1 MNEEFSLVSQKL
13 LAPFIHEKIMLR
25 PRIIQHITK
34 GEPGIVN
41 IIAPA
46 GFGKTILLAQL
57 AEAFNQ
63 PAVWYQLDEYDNDPA
78 VFWRYLVAGCKKLY
92 PTFGKEIL
100 FFIDHNQAGLNRGR
114 TVLSMLIREFDK
126 YPEGVTLAFD
136 DCHVLSQPEV
146 KSFIEDFLRHLPPRV
161 KVLLAGRTDVFQL
174 NRLLAEGRIQKID
187 AEDLYFTHEDIAGY
201 YAKNSIALTKQEL
214 DKIEKTTEGWPLA
227 VSFALNSPSWG
238 KSGVAKLNKESLFDY
253 MASEILAGE
262 EAGTRRFLTA
272 ISVLEEITP
281 EYCDLLL
288 ERSDSRKH
296 LALLQRKYFFL
307 IPLVGK
313 DDVYRYHQLFRGFL
327 LERLGDER
335 PELLEKAVATAL
347 NKGEPERAVEYFLAG
362 GIPEKARKTITA
374 AGQKLIGRGN
384 WQTVERWLSNF
395 PVEEMAQD
403 PWLALYKAQIDVNR
417 GRIYSGENWVNHAL
431 QAFSDIAESAGLA
444 ESRLLKAK
452 ILRYQG
458 RYQDSLSLLESA
470 IPNLQ
475 QEETKERFDPYLEKS
490 YTLMLCGRFAEAEE
504 VLNQALK
511 LAEQRGDTVLMTY
524 FYEGLGTVTFAW
536 GYYDRSMYYYRRGM
550 AISPDKSLRNYYF
563 QDSIGPIYLDWGELD
578 QAYEYLKQSIAAKE
592 NFGLTEALP
601 SAYCQLGNV
610 LLDRGDLLQAEQY
623 FKKALY
629 IMEEHGGDHFVHTL
643 TGLLLS
649 ICLGAQGRLVE
660 GQDLA
665 DKARSR
671 AGTQSH
677 YLTGLFQVV
686 ECLFILQTGNF
697 EAAYWR
703 LYEILPML
711 ERVGARKL
719 LCIAYSALA
728 LSEVL
733 RGNEEDTSEFAEKA
747 LTLAAE
753 MNFFHDFLLSFE
765 IYQPLLYLGLAK
777 GIEVTFIQRIL
788 VRVGER
794 AVPLLRKLAGH
805 PDSSVRGRAI
815 NPLAQIGGRE
825 ALEAIEILVKDRE
838 PRVSELARRSQS
850 KWGASP
856 MAAGRSATEEKGLLR
871 LELLG
876 PVRIFFADTEIT
888 HMNWV
893 RSKSRDLL
901 IYLAHLGNPVDKD
914 RIIEALWP
922 ETPYQ
927 QANALFHTIMHNLR
941 HILEEQTGRKDWIL
955 YRGRRYHLLPGSAAI
970 DKHDFQELLAAAGND
985 GELSERLASLLE
997 EAVALYRGDYL
1008 EEMEYPWVI
1017 MEQEYMKQLYYKA
1030 RDRLSGYYLNQGN
1043 YLQAIIHLEHLVRD
1057 NPLTEEYYR
1066 RLISAY
1072 AGMGDLKS
1080 INSQYKRLISVLK
1093 DELGLTPSPEM
1104 QELYSRLIIKH

>member
-1 MNEEFSLVSQKL
+1 MNEEFGLVPQKL

-25 PRIIQHITK
+25 PRLIERIRESEAHIIT
-34 GEPGIVN
+34 IV
-41 IIAPA
+41 APA
-46 GFGKTILLAQL
+46 GFGKTVLLSQL
-57 AEAFNQ
+57 TEAFNQ

-78 VFWRYLVAGCKKLY
+78 VFWRYLITGCKKLH
-92 PTFGKEIL
+92 PAFGNEI
-100 FFIDHNQAGLNRGR
+100 FSFIDTSQAGLNRGR
-114 TVLSMLIREFDK
+114 TVLSMLIKELDK
-126 YPEGVTLAFD
+126 YQKGLTLVFD
-136 DCHVLSQPEV
+136 DFHVLTQPEV
-146 KSFIEDFLRHLPPRV
+146 KLFIEELLRHVPPRV
-161 KVLLAGRTDVFQL
+161 KILLAGRTDVFQL
-174 NRLLAEGRIQKID
+174 NRLLAEGRIRRIGT
-187 AEDLYFTHEDIAGY
+187 EDLYFTHEDIAGC
-201 YAKNSIALTKQEL
+201 YAKSGITLTGAEVDAIRKN
-214 DKIEKTTEGWPLA
+214 TNGWPIA
-227 VSFALNSPSWG
+227 VGFSLNSPSWG
-238 KSGVAKLNKESLFDY
+238 KTDFAKLNKEILFNY
-253 MASEILAGE
+253 MASEVLERE
-262 EAGTRRFLTA
+262 EADTRRFLTS

-288 ERSDSRKH
+288 QRKDSRTL
-296 LALLQRKYFFL
+296 LATLWRRHFL
-307 IPLVGK
+307 IPLAGK
-313 DDVYRYHQLFRGFL
+313 NDTYRYHQLVRDFL

-335 PELLEKAVATAL
+335 FELLEKA
-347 NKGEPERAVEYFLAG
+347 GEAVLKNGEIGRAVECFLAA
-362 GIPEKARKTITA
+362 GIREKAQKAMIE
-374 AGQKLIGRGN
+374 AGRKLIGRGN

-395 PVEEMAQD
+395 PEEEMAQD
-403 PWLALYKAQIDVNR
+403 PWLALYKAQIDLNR

-431 QAFSDIAESAGLA
+431 KAFSDAAESAGLA

-452 ILRYQG
+452 ILRSQG
-458 RYQDSLSLLESA
+458 QYQDSLSLLEMA
-470 IPNLQ
+470 IPDLQ
-475 QEETKERFDPYLEKS
+475 QEETKERFDPYLEQS
-490 YTLMLCGRFAEAEE
+490 LTLWLSGRFAEAEE
-504 VLNQALK
+504 VLTRALK
-511 LAEQRGDTVLMTY
+511 LAEQRGDIVLMTY
-524 FYEGLGTVTFAW
+524 FYEGLGTVTFGR
-536 GYYDRSMYYYRRGM
+536 GYYDRSMYYYRRGLS
-550 AISPDKSLRNYYF
+550 ISPDKSLRNYYF

-578 QAYEYLKQSIAAKE
+578 QAYEYLRQSIAAKE

-601 SAYCQLGNV
+601 SAYFQFGNV
-610 LLDRGDLLQAEQY
+610 LLVRREFPQAEKY
-623 FKKALY
+623 LRKALR
-629 IMEEHGGDHFVHTL
+629 IIEEYGGDHVIYTL
-643 TGLLLS
+643 ANLLLS
-649 ICLGAQGRLVE
+649 ICLGAQGRSVE
-660 GQDLA
+660 AQDLF
-665 DKARSR
+665 DKAKRQS
-671 AGTQSH
+671 GTQSD
-677 YLTGLFQVV
+677 YLKGLYQVV
-686 ECLFILQTGNF
+686 ECLYMVQAGNM
-697 EAAYWR
+697 ETAYLR
-703 LYEILPML
+703 LHEILP
-711 ERVGARKL
+711 EIEKVGARKP
-719 LCIAYSALA
+719 LCITYSALA
-728 LSEVL
+728 LVGIL
-733 RGNEEDTSEFAEKA
+733 RRDEKDIAEFTAKA
-747 LTLAAE
+747 ITLASE
-753 MNFFHDFLLSFE
+753 MNYVHDFLLFFE
-765 IYQPLLYLGLAK
+765 IYQPLLHLGLAK

-805 PDSSVRGRAI
+805 PDSSVRERAI

-825 ALEAIEILVKDRE
+825 ALEVIGKLVKDRD
-838 PRVSELARRSQS
+838 PKVSELARRSQS

-955 YRGRRYHLLPGSAAI
+955 YRGRRYHLLPGNAAI
-970 DKHDFQELLAAAGND
+970 DKHDFQELLAAAGSD
-985 GELSERLASLLE
+985 GALSEGLASLLE

-1017 MEQEYMKQLYYKA
+1017 MEQEYMKQLYYRA
-1030 RDRLSGYYLNQGN
+1030 RDRLSSYYLNQGN